1 MLHRSRT
8 HLHTLALGQTNPWF
22 VLSNDKHIAFSS
34 GERILNRIFDVD
46 DVEAAIMTFTM
57 RDDAHTTHVTPTCDH
72 GDGSSVELDEIGNL
86 ARSQIDLD
94 SVIDFDERIWVS
106 NPKLTCLSSV
116 SHPNCSLLLV
126 FPTKHWSNV

>member
-8 HLHTLALGQTNPWF
+8 HLDTLALRQTDPWL

-34 GERILNRIFDVD
+34 GKRILNRIFDVD
-46 DVEAAIMTFTM
+46 DVEASIMTFTM
-57 RDDAHTTHVTPTCDH
+57 RDDTHATHITSARDH
-72 GDGSSVELDEIGNL
+72 GNGSGVELDEIGDL

-116 SHPNCSLLLV
+116 SHPNCSLLF